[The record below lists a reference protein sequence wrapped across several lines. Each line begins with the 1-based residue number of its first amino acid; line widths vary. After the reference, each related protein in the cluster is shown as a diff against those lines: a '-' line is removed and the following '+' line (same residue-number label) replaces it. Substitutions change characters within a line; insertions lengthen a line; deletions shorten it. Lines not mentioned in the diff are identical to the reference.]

1 MKVVLLMAFS
11 DLLGDALKVVAIL
24 VVCMLVLAL
33 VAVATVVALPFGL
46 VIGPGMAI
54 VPPATSTTDDVS
66 EIPPDQLRVMREVGA
81 STGVPWEVLAA
92 IAKVESGFGRNM
104 ATSSAGAIGYGQFL
118 PSSWAAYGQGGNPYD
133 YRDAIPAMARYLVDN
148 GARRDLPA
156 AIWRYNHASWYVQ
169 MVLDQARAYGYD
181 GAPPGARTEQT
192 GR

>member
-24 VVCMLVLAL
+24 AVCILVLAI
-33 VAVATVVALPFGL
+33 VAFATVLALPFGL
-46 VIGPGMAI
+46 VLGPGMTI
-54 VPPATSTTDDVS
+54 VPPAAGATGDVS
-66 EIPPDQLRVMREVGA
+66 EIPPDQLRVMQEVGA
-81 STGVPWEVLAA
+81 QSGVPWEVLAA

-148 GARRDLPA
+148 GARQDLPG
-156 AIWRYNHASWYVQ
+156 AIFAYNHAQWYVQ
-169 MVLDQARAYGYD
+169 MVLDQARAYGY
-181 GAPPGARTEQT
+181 GASNSPGQELRS
-192 GR
+192 